1 MPPPGSH
8 LGHLPGPGVGEGT
21 RRRSARTGLVCYR
34 APPRPAL
41 HWGGQMHLPHS
52 CPDRPFTCAVLL
64 PRKTL
69 SLFFKAS
76 SDIISLFTCQLSE
89 AITLTPF
96 PLFDFHKSST
106 LLISSPFALPVYFLY
121 SPKHCL
127 EFKLNICLFTGFWL
141 CRTACGISLPQPGTR
156 AMPPAL
162 EKWSHSHWMARE
174 GHLDGQH
181 CLDLIGLRALLS
193 RGRRLLEQMQQL
205 QERRLE

>member
-1 MPPPGSH
+1 
-8 LGHLPGPGVGEGT
+8 
-21 RRRSARTGLVCYR
+21 
-34 APPRPAL
+34 
-41 HWGGQMHLPHS
+41 MHLPHS

-89 AITLTPF
+89 ATTLTPF

-106 LLISSPFALPVYFLY
+106 LLVSSPFALPVYFLY

-162 EKWSHSHWMARE
+162 EKWSHNHWMARE

-193 RGRRLLEQMQQL
+193 RGRCLLEQMQQL
-205 QERRLE
+205 QECRLE